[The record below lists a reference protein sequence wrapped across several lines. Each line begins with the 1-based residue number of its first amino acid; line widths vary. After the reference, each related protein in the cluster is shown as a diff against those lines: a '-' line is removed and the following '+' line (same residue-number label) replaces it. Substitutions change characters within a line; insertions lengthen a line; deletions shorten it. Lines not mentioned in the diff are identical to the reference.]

1 MKIGKI
7 AKLLSFVSAFD
18 ETGERYEL
26 SPGDLFL
33 VLDHNFYDTV
43 ILSYGTVLY
52 SSSEKLLESI

>member
-43 ILSYGTVLY
+43 ILSSGSVLFCFY
-52 SSSEKLLESI
+52 KKVWGL